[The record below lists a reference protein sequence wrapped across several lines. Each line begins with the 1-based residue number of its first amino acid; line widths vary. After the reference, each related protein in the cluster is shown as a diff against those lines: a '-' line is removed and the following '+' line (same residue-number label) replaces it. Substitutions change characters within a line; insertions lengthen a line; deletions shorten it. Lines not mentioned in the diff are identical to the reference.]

1 MGLKKLKPNT
11 PGQRH
16 KVADT
21 FEDVTKGSPEKS
33 LIAKKK
39 SSGGRNSSGR
49 MTVRNIGGGH
59 KKKFRVIDFKRTK
72 VSVPAIVK
80 GIEYDPN
87 RTARIALLYYADGRN
102 LFMHPMDWKLELQC
116 KQGKELRLK

>member
-21 FEDVTKGSPEKS
+21 FDDVTKGSPEKS

-39 SSGGRNSSGR
+39 NSGGSG
-49 MTVRNIGGGH
+49 GCCGA
-59 KKKFRVIDFKRTK
+59 KPAKR
-72 VSVPAIVK
+72 
-80 GIEYDPN
+80 
-87 RTARIALLYYADGRN
+87 
-102 LFMHPMDWKLELQC
+102 
-116 KQGKELRLK
+116 

>member
-33 LIAKKK
+33 LIAK
-39 SSGGRNSSGR
+39 R
-49 MTVRNIGGGH
+49 
-59 KKKFRVIDFKRTK
+59 K
-72 VSVPAIVK
+72 VQEVEIP
-80 GIEYDPN
+80 
-87 RTARIALLYYADGRN
+87 
-102 LFMHPMDWKLELQC
+102 LE
-116 KQGKELRLK
+116 E

>member
-39 SSGGRNSSGR
+39 NSGGRNSNGK
-49 MTVRNIGGGH
+49 MTVRKYWWWSQKEIS
-59 KKKFRVIDFKRTK
+59 F
-72 VSVPAIVK
+72 
-80 GIEYDPN
+80 N
-87 RTARIALLYYADGRN
+87 R
-102 LFMHPMDWKLELQC
+102 F
-116 KQGKELRLK
+116 